1 MKIAIGCDQNG
12 YALKL
17 QLMNFLK
24 EKNIEYV
31 DFGSTE
37 GESTY
42 YPEIALKVST
52 EIAKGNFE
60 RGILICGTGIG
71 MAITANKVPGIRAAV
86 CHDIYSAERAK
97 KSNNA
102 QIATFGAEIVGPSL
116 AKYLLNIWLN
126 SEFVDGRST
135 PKIKLINEIDKKFKK
150 DTNKAV

>member
-17 QLMNFLK
+17 QLMEFLK

-31 DFGSTE
+31 DFGSNE
-37 GESTY
+37 GETVY
-42 YPEIALKVST
+42 YPNVALKVGEEVANGS
-52 EIAKGNFE
+52 FD

-86 CHDIYSAERAK
+86 CHDIYSAERAQ

-126 SEFVDGRST
+126 SEFADGRST
-135 PKIKLINEIDKKFKK
+135 PKVKLINEIDEKFRK
-150 DTNKAV
+150 DLK

>member
-17 QLMNFLK
+17 ELIKFLK
-24 EKNIEYV
+24 EKNIEHI
-31 DFGSTE
+31 DFGCGE
-37 GESTY
+37 GETVY
-42 YPEIALKVST
+42 YPKVALKVS
-52 EIAKGNFE
+52 EEVAKGNFD

-86 CHDIYSAERAK
+86 CHDIYSAERAQ

-102 QIATFGAEIVGPSL
+102 QIATFGAEVIGPSL

-126 SEFVDGRST
+126 SEFKDGRST
-135 PKIKLINEIDKKFKK
+135 PKVELINEIDENFRKKI
-150 DTNKAV
+150 

>member
-12 YALKL
+12 YELKL
-17 QLMNFLK
+17 ELMDFLK

-31 DFGSTE
+31 DFGSNK

-42 YPEIALKVST
+42 YPEIALKVSK
-52 EIAKGNFE
+52 EVAKGNFE

-86 CHDIYSAERAK
+86 CHDIYSAERAQ
-97 KSNNA
+97 KSNKA
-102 QIATFGAEIVGPSL
+102 QIATFGAEVVGPSL

-135 PKIKLINEIDKKFKK
+135 PKVNLINEIDKNFRK
-150 DTNKAV
+150 DLK

>member
-12 YALKL
+12 YDLKL
-17 QLMNFLK
+17 QLMEFLK
-24 EKNIEYV
+24 KRNIQYT
-31 DFGSTE
+31 DFGSNEDETV
-37 GESTY
+37 Y
-42 YPEIALKVST
+42 YPNIALKVS
-52 EIAKGNFE
+52 EEVAKKNFD

-86 CHDIYSAERAK
+86 CHDIYSAERSQ

-126 SEFVDGRST
+126 SKFVDGRST
-135 PKIKLINEIDKKFKK
+135 PKIKLINEIDKNFRK
-150 DTNKAV
+150 